1 MKTPQELIT
10 TMAAGEEAR
19 TEAESLLL
27 EIAQHLHNAGDVVLM
42 DGVLNSTGDGGYSL
56 NVYDFP
62 PQIHTVY
69 ENSFHSDVLVIII
82 PKRKQEGGA

>member
-1 MKTPQELIT
+1 MTNAKELIT

-19 TEAESLLL
+19 TEAEPLMLS
-27 EIAQHLHNAGDVVLM
+27 IAQHLHNAGDVVLM
-42 DGVLNSTGDGGYSL
+42 DGVLSSTGDGGFSL

-82 PKRKQEGGA
+82 PKRKQEG